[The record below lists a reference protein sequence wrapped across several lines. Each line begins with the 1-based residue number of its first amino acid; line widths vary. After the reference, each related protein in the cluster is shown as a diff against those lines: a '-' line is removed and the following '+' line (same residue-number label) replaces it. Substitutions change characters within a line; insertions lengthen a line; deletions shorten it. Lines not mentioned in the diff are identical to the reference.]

1 VLVRGKEVLR
11 EREFI
16 RNDLLKVSFCK
27 MSHLLPSFS
36 SSHLGIQT
44 LTTGLTPLIIADIFF
59 NKLITK
65 TEKIKDR
72 I

>member
-1 VLVRGKEVLR
+1 
-11 EREFI
+11 
-16 RNDLLKVSFCK
+16 